1 MAKAKETSDTE
12 RNTQE
17 TDAKTERNA
26 QLFEAQIH
34 ALEEQITF
42 LKSNYTKEAIAE
54 LITYIES
61 IITQSD
67 TSFYTDAEARTVVDS
82 LEVQTHII
90 TNLFMS
96 INSVPLE
103 MTSPS
108 ISYIQ
113 VLNYIHS
120 ISSPTYPPITI
131 KLIKECVNTRHLI
144 SEEELINLVWSVLSE
159 LTNKGIISI
168 TEDGTIVEPLG
179 AEPITDGGGSANPF
193 DVVAAEE
200 PVAQD
205 VAANAEGGAAED
217 GASVDA
223 IALTEDPSSCSLLGV
238 TSAE

>member
-113 VLNYIHS
+113 VLNYIRS
-120 ISSPTYPPITI
+120 IHLPTHPTI
-131 KLIKECVNTRHLI
+131 EVVQDCAKKLSLIAKKKTTDLAETVLSDLIKQ
-144 SEEELINLVWSVLSE
+144 
-159 LTNKGIISI
+159 GIIN
-168 TEDGTIVEPLG
+168 TPEYGTIAEPVES
-179 AEPITDGGGSANPF
+179 EPITNG
-193 DVVAAEE
+193 
-200 PVAQD
+200 
-205 VAANAEGGAAED
+205 GGAADNSED
-217 GASVDA
+217 SVT
-223 IALTEDPSSCSLLGV
+223 TENITEPIGDEGPTAPPEGHTCSLVGL
-238 TSAE
+238 TSIE